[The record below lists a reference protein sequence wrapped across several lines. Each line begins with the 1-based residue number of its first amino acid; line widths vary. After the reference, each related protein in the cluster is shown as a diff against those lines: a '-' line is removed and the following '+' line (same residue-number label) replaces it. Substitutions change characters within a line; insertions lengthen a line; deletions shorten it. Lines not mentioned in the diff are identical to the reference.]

1 MKKRILS
8 ALLALCMVF
17 ALGTVGA
24 MATDEPVATT
34 TETDPEPAEQPSTEQ
49 DETNSEAYIGSKYY
63 ATLEEAVEAVNNGTA
78 DGSTIV
84 LCKDVE
90 VELNDVP
97 NEGASIQITKDMI
110 IDGTNHTIKAVG
122 EPTGGT
128 DAHVISVTGNDVNVT
143 LRYLKIDG
151 SNIAQHGINVWAGN
165 NADDIHV
172 TLTNVTS
179 SNNKG
184 YGVCIGGADVTATN
198 LIAHGND
205 WGGVNVDTK
214 NGNNASF
221 DLDGSDTDLTGNGAT
236 TAAAGDNKVLKA
248 SVVIESDAGTTT
260 TTTLKAGKYDAVYT
274 HNDSSASLGN
284 DTLTITGGEYDSV
297 ASFGSNDNDSVSISN
312 ATINRVAKV
321 NANTSFNVNNST
333 VKQEVTNIV
342 EGSESIPVDSSN
354 SSINYDNVSNGS
366 GGNVSNTVA
375 SIGNVNYTS
384 LDAAIRAANNS
395 SAEGPIIIDLKENTT
410 LENISYTLSKDITI
424 RGNGHTVGVT
434 IAAGEYTKAFTITD
448 STFTL
453 DNVIMTIEGTGNS
466 TSYAG
471 TAFDVRNDNAELKLT
486 GNTNLTL
493 KNLESAIVFAD
504 TNTPASNEEQIG
516 ALTMDGDSTL
526 TITTIDGNVS
536 NGGVW
541 NINGSDITVNGCGS
555 HALSTE
561 KFVTTGTTNISVSNA
576 NMFALFGSV
585 IDLGDNTTLTVTNC
599 GSSLNGQTTYD
610 DAGYWSPVQVK
621 SKENSL
627 VGGPKMT
634 VDDNVT
640 VTTTSIF
647 IPKNATYTSTGTVN
661 AEIKTPEVDE
671 GETPS
676 IFVVTYVSKGQT
688 VKTYTVNSGVGYVVL
703 NPDDVGAETVN
714 FTGWKVNDTTTYQPG
729 NVITLTDDIVFE
741 AVYTV
746 PEKPTHTVTIG
757 SIANGGASANPAQAI
772 AGTPITITLTPNE
785 GYRVSSVTTNPT
797 TQVTVNGNRATF
809 TMPDADVTVT
819 VTFTATTT
827 PAEEHRVNVY
837 DPSNDHGNFYVSPTT
852 QVQGE
857 YVYIY
862 TSPDRGYTVDRITI
876 TNHTTNSTFS
886 PSSVSNSENTYRFR
900 MPDSEVT
907 VRVYFKLDNEF
918 DINLSYNRNYGSVTA
933 RVDGDVTY
941 VAQEYDKVYI
951 YTEPNK
957 GYMVKDITVSIDAWD
972 EVEVELER
980 EGVYSFRMPDA
991 DVEVEV
997 TFAPGYEITIDDDI
1011 RYGEITTDPEDYAA
1025 EDDTV
1030 EVYFKP
1036 SNGYKLKTIEVFTGK
1051 DFDDEVTVRLHSSGD
1066 YYRFTMPDGDVYI
1079 TAEFERTTMPFTD
1092 VRTTDWYYDE
1102 VLYVYNNGLMEGV
1115 SSYSFN
1121 PSGTMTREMFWAVL
1135 GRIDGQSITGTNWAS
1150 QARSWAM
1157 NEGVSD
1163 GTNPTSLITR
1173 EEMVTMLWRYAGS
1186 RAASGGLSRFNDAS
1200 TISSWAS
1207 TAMSWAV
1214 KNGIIDGVTSNT
1226 IQPRGTADRAQCAAI
1241 FMRYDQM

>member
-24 MATDEPVATT
+24 MAEGPGA
-34 TETDPEPAEQPSTEQ
+34 ETHPSTTKTIYVNEGGVENGATP
-49 DETNSEAYIGSKYY
+49 DTEKPTFKYLRGAINY
-63 ATLEEAVEAVNNGTA
+63 ATPGDTIIIEYDLDAANGAALSDSNAYGVYTINKDLTIQGAGDGITITASGSDIQNRDIHVFNITSGKVTIENITIEGVKASHYIKHGIHVYDNADVTLKDVTVNNCYGYGLVVNNG
-78 DGSTIV
+78 GS
-84 LCKDVE
+84 VE
-90 VELNDVP
+90 
-97 NEGASIQITKDMI
+97 A
-110 IDGTNHTIKAVG
+110 
-122 EPTGGT
+122 T
-128 DAHVISVTGNDVNVT
+128 DFSATGN
-143 LRYLKIDG
+143 G
-151 SNIAQHGINVWAGN
+151 
-165 NADDIHV
+165 
-172 TLTNVTS
+172 
-179 SNNKG
+179 
-184 YGVCIGGADVTATN
+184 
-198 LIAHGND
+198 
-205 WGGVNVDTK
+205 WGGVNVDAK
-214 NGNNASF
+214 SNKAS
-221 DLDGSDTDLTGNGAT
+221 LTMTDSTVTGNGSEKDVSVVLDSKT
-236 TAAAGDNKVLKA
+236 GGENTVELVGGTYNKVMTNTQDEKGEERSVGTSDVTISKSKIDNLSLNGTGTDKVQIKDNATVGTITGSNNQSGSRVSVTESTVTSAPASLGFTLTYVNANVGDKTGVTSDGIVATIDGEGYETLKA
-248 SVVIESDAGTTT
+248 ALEEANKATGDEPVVIELLG
-260 TTTLKAGKYDAVYT
+260 
-274 HNDSSASLGN
+274 NDSSLGQIN
-284 DTLTITGGEYDSV
+284 MTLKQDIQINGG
-297 ASFGSNDNDSVSISN
+297 
-312 ATINRVAKV
+312 
-321 NANTSFNVNNST
+321 
-333 VKQEVTNIV
+333 
-342 EGSESIPVDSSN
+342 
-354 SSINYDNVSNGS
+354 
-366 GGNVSNTVA
+366 
-375 SIGNVNYTS
+375 
-384 LDAAIRAANNS
+384 
-395 SAEGPIIIDLKENTT
+395 
-410 LENISYTLSKDITI
+410 
-424 RGNGHTVGVT
+424 GHTVTVSPANIT
-434 IAAGEYTKAFTITD
+434 STTKAFTLQGA
-448 STFTL
+448 TL
-453 DNVIMTIEGTGNS
+453 TLNNVKMNISGTQSSNNTG
-466 TSYAG
+466 YDG
-471 TAFDVRNDNAELKLT
+471 TAFDVQNNGSELKLIGGT
-486 GNTNLTL
+486 KLTL
-493 KNLESAIVFAD
+493 DELESAIVFTTKVSSAE
-504 TNTPASNEEQIG
+504 NMGKI
-516 ALTMDGDSTL
+516 TMDGDSTL

-561 KFVTTGTTNISVSNA
+561 KFTASGDSKISVTDA
-576 NMFALFGSV
+576 GMFALYGTV
-585 IDLGDNTTLTVTNC
+585 IDLRDSTELTVTNC
-599 GSSLNGQTTYD
+599 GSKIDGTLGSSEPTYK
-610 DAGYWSPVQVK
+610 YQSPVQIK
-621 SKENSL
+621 STGTIIGTPS
-627 VGGPKMT
+627 MT
-634 VDDNVT
+634 VAENAQVT
-640 VTTTSIF
+640 VTGTKDGNDTIF
-647 IPKNATYTSTGTVN
+647 VPDNATYESASADVSAT
-661 AEIKTPEVDE
+661 IKTKEVGED
-671 GETPS
+671 ETPS
-676 IFVVTYVSKGQT
+676 IFVV
-688 VKTYTVNSGVGYVVL
+688 NYVV
-703 NPDDVGAETVN
+703 NGNVVYTESTNNSSYKISDPSEVNAETTN
-714 FTGWKVNDTTTYQPG
+714 FDCWLVGTEKHAPG
-729 NVITLTDDIVFE
+729 T
-741 AVYTV
+741 
-746 PEKPTHTVTIG
+746 
-757 SIANGGASANPAQAI
+757 
-772 AGTPITITLTPNE
+772 TITLTASTTDFTAKYSEPVVPEPDKYSINLVINNGE
-785 GYRVSSVTTNPT
+785 GGSASVNKNIAAKGEK
-797 TQVTVNGNRATF
+797 VTVSVSTKTGYISGVRVVTASGTPVTMSDTSF
-809 TMPDADVTVT
+809 TMPDESVTVT

-827 PAEEHRVNVY
+827 PPEETTEY
-837 DPSNDHGNFYVSPTT
+837 DIHVLSANYGYVSAESTAA
-852 QVQGE
+852 QGE
-857 YVYIY
+857 TVYISIY
-862 TSPDRGYTVDRITI
+862 PNNGYVLNTLRVYRGNNITV
-876 TNHTTNSTFS
+876 STYQ
-886 PSSVSNSENTYRFR
+886 VSDTVYRFT
-900 MPDSEVT
+900 MPAEDVT
-907 VRVYFKLDNEF
+907 IVPTFKLDNEF

-941 VAQEYDKVYI
+941 VAQEYDRVYI

-957 GYMVKDITVSIDAWD
+957 GYMVKDVTVSIDAWD

-1214 KNGIIDGVTSNT
+1214 NNGIIDGVTSNT

>member
-24 MATDEPVATT
+24 MATDEPVMEPGTTGRTLYVSEDGVDSGAATDATT
-34 TETDPEPAEQPSTEQ
+34 DFKWLGAAINNAKSGDTIIVQYSFTAGNNNVTPGNDPTGIYNINKGLTIKGEGNVTITAGGSN
-49 DETNSEAYIGSKYY
+49 TNRDIHLFNITSGEVTIENITIAGANTTSGHPIKHGIHVYDT
-63 ATLEEAVEAVNNGTA
+63 ADVTLKNVTVNNCYGYGLVVNNGGSVEA
-78 DGSTIV
+78 DGFT
-84 LCKDVE
+84 
-90 VELNDVP
+90 
-97 NEGASIQITKDMI
+97 AS
-110 IDGTNHTIKAVG
+110 
-122 EPTGGT
+122 
-128 DAHVISVTGNDVNVT
+128 GN
-143 LRYLKIDG
+143 G
-151 SNIAQHGINVWAGN
+151 
-165 NADDIHV
+165 
-172 TLTNVTS
+172 
-179 SNNKG
+179 
-184 YGVCIGGADVTATN
+184 
-198 LIAHGND
+198 
-205 WGGVNVDTK
+205 WGGVNVDAKSGQASLTMTDSTVTN
-214 NGNNASF
+214 NGSNNAISVV
-221 DLDGSDTDLTGNGAT
+221 LDSGTDGENTVKLNGGTYNTVMTNTREGDKERSVGQNDITISGSTVGTVSINGTGDDTVEIVNSAKVTEISGTNNENGTSISVTNSTVTTEPNLGTNVKITYVNSSVGGKDNVTSDGIVAT
-236 TAAAGDNKVLKA
+236 IGSQGFNTLKA
-248 SVVIESDAGTTT
+248 ALEAANGMLGTDTVVIE
-260 TTTLKAGKYDAVYT
+260 LLE
-274 HNDSSASLGN
+274 NDSSLGQISM
-284 DTLTITGGEYDSV
+284 TLKRDIQINGAGNTVT
-297 ASFGSNDNDSVSISN
+297 VSP
-312 ATINRVAKV
+312 
-321 NANTSFNVNNST
+321 ANTSST
-333 VKQEVTNIV
+333 
-342 EGSESIPVDSSN
+342 
-354 SSINYDNVSNGS
+354 
-366 GGNVSNTVA
+366 
-375 SIGNVNYTS
+375 
-384 LDAAIRAANNS
+384 
-395 SAEGPIIIDLKENTT
+395 
-410 LENISYTLSKDITI
+410 
-424 RGNGHTVGVT
+424 
-434 IAAGEYTKAFTITD
+434 TKAFTLQGA
-448 STFTL
+448 TL
-453 DNVIMTIEGTGNS
+453 TLNNVKMNISGTQSSNNTG
-466 TSYAG
+466 YDG
-471 TAFDVRNDNAELKLT
+471 TAFDVQNNGSELKLIGGT
-486 GNTNLTL
+486 KLTL
-493 KNLESAIVFAD
+493 DKLESAIVFTTEAPSAD
-504 TNTPASNEEQIG
+504 NMG
-516 ALTMDGDSTL
+516 KLTMDGDSTL

-561 KFVTTGTTNISVSNA
+561 KFTASGDSKISVTGA
-576 NMFALFGSV
+576 GMFALYGTV
-585 IDLGDNTTLTVTNC
+585 IDLRDSAELTVTNC
-599 GSSLNGQTTYD
+599 GSKIDGKS
-610 DAGYWSPVQVK
+610 GYSEPNYKYQSPIQVK
-621 SKENSL
+621 STGKIIGSPSMTIAENAEVTVAGTRDDNNTIFVPNNATYESESANVNATIKTPA
-627 VGGPKMT
+627 VGEEGTPNIFVITYMDGDTKYHEET
-634 VDDNVT
+634 VQASEASEYQIISKPAGSDGWKINGQGTLYNGGEKYTPTGNVTFTAVYTEPETPTYTISVNASGGTITTSPASPVAADRIVTLTLTASSGYTVNGATVTVKDASNQNVT
-640 VTTTSIF
+640 VSGSG
-647 IPKNATYTSTGTVN
+647 AT
-661 AEIKTPEVDE
+661 
-671 GETPS
+671 
-676 IFVVTYVSKGQT
+676 
-688 VKTYTVNSGVGYVVL
+688 
-703 NPDDVGAETVN
+703 
-714 FTGWKVNDTTTYQPG
+714 
-729 NVITLTDDIVFE
+729 
-741 AVYTV
+741 
-746 PEKPTHTVTIG
+746 
-757 SIANGGASANPAQAI
+757 
-772 AGTPITITLTPNE
+772 
-785 GYRVSSVTTNPT
+785 R
-797 TQVTVNGNRATF
+797 TF
-809 TMPDADVTVT
+809 TMPASDVTVT
-819 VTFTATTT
+819 VTFKATSNPEEPAKSYSIVKNPTSHGSISAPTSGTAGEYYVVTFIPDNGYKLNTFSFT
-827 PAEEHRVNVY
+827 AA
-837 DPSNDHGNFYVSPTT
+837 DGSYVSRT
-852 QVQGE
+852 Q
-857 YVYIY
+857 I
-862 TSPDRGYTVDRITI
+862 D
-876 TNHTTNSTFS
+876 
-886 PSSVSNSENTYRFR
+886 ENTYSVR
-900 MPDSEVT
+900 MPDAVLYIT
-907 VRVYFKLDNEF
+907 ATFKLDNEF

-957 GYMVKDITVSIDAWD
+957 GYMVKDITVSIDTWD

-1214 KNGIIDGVTSNT
+1214 NNGIIDGVTSNT

>member
-24 MATDEPVATT
+24 MAEEPVATT
-34 TETDPEPAEQPSTEQ
+34 TASDNAVTLHVNSNGTATERAEGAVFQYLSTAIEKAHAGDKIIIDHNIEADNGNAINSSAYGIYVIDKELTIEGADSGITITAKGDKQ
-49 DETNSEAYIGSKYY
+49 ITYDNGHDDVHLFNITSGKVTISNITINGQYTSGNTYYVKHGIQAYGSSTNV
-63 ATLEEAVEAVNNGTA
+63 TLNNVTANNCFGYGVVVNNGA
-78 DGSTIV
+78 I
-84 LCKDVE
+84 
-90 VELNDVP
+90 
-97 NEGASIQITKDMI
+97 
-110 IDGTNHTIKAVG
+110 
-122 EPTGGT
+122 
-128 DAHVISVTGNDVNVT
+128 
-143 LRYLKIDG
+143 
-151 SNIAQHGINVWAGN
+151 
-165 NADDIHV
+165 
-172 TLTNVTS
+172 
-179 SNNKG
+179 
-184 YGVCIGGADVTATN
+184 VTAN
-198 LIAHGND
+198 SLNASGNG
-205 WGGVNVDTK
+205 WGGVNVDGKTNSATFTM
-214 NGNNASF
+214 NGGN
-221 DLDGSDTDLTGNGAT
+221 LKGNGGTNA
-236 TAAAGDNKVLKA
+236 A
-248 SVVIESDAGTTT
+248 SVVIESQNGGKTE
-260 TTTLKAGKYDAVYT
+260 TTLENGEFDNVATHVEDGKSV
-274 HNDSSASLGN
+274 GN
-284 DTLTITGGEYDSV
+284 DTLTINGGNYVTV
-297 ASFGSNDNDSVSISN
+297 AASGQGRDTFTVNGQGTTITTVVTDANGTTNFTVSDATVTTVMKGAENVTEKLGESGIDFIGANVGGSDVNTVAASIGDTTYSSFKEALDAAANGSSD
-312 ATINRVAKV
+312 ATIIMYANVESPISEVEYVFNHNIKIEGNGHSVEFVPASGEETVAF
-321 NANTSFNVNNST
+321 TVNNST
-333 VKQEVTNIV
+333 
-342 EGSESIPVDSSN
+342 
-354 SSINYDNVSNGS
+354 
-366 GGNVSNTVA
+366 
-375 SIGNVNYTS
+375 
-384 LDAAIRAANNS
+384 L
-395 SAEGPIIIDLKENTT
+395 
-410 LENISYTLSKDITI
+410 
-424 RGNGHTVGVT
+424 
-434 IAAGEYTKAFTITD
+434 
-448 STFTL
+448 TL
-453 DNVIMTIEGTGNS
+453 DNVKMTVSGSHSVAGNS
-466 TSYAG
+466 GVAFSLNG
-471 TAFDVRNDNAELKLT
+471 TNSGLIVANGTE
-486 GNTNLTL
+486 LTL
-493 KNLESAIVFAD
+493 TTLDKGIIM
-504 TNTPASNEEQIG
+504 PNETAKVEIQN
-516 ALTMDGDSTL
+516 DSTL
-526 TITTIDGNVS
+526 TIHDIDGNAS
-536 NGGVW
+536 NGGAWKV
-541 NINGSDITVNGCGS
+541 SDSATLTVSNCGS
-555 HALSTE
+555 YGLSVYSLE
-561 KFVTTGTTNISVSNA
+561 TTGTSNVNVSNTGIGA
-576 NMFALFGSV
+576 IYATKTIKIGTGTTVNIENCCTGTMPYTSKWGSCNAP
-585 IDLGDNTTLTVTNC
+585 IQIVT
-599 GSSLNGQTTYD
+599 D
-610 DAGYWSPVQVK
+610 
-621 SKENSL
+621 KENHSIPADANITIEN
-627 VGGPKMT
+627 GA
-634 VDDNVT
+634 NVT
-640 VTTTSIF
+640 VTGTNS
-647 IPKNATYTSTGTVN
+647 NATADIYVVAGTGFNSDGNVKASVALEETDSPAKALVTFVDNGVVIDSYLVNINYNFNLPANSNSLFAGWKDDKGTTYGAGANYTVTGDVTFTAQYSEPVVPEPDKYSINLVINNGEGGSASVNKDSAAKGEKVTVSVSTKAGYISGVR
-661 AEIKTPEVDE
+661 
-671 GETPS
+671 
-676 IFVVTYVSKGQT
+676 VVTDS
-688 VKTYTVNSGVGYVVL
+688 
-703 NPDDVGAETVN
+703 
-714 FTGWKVNDTTTYQPG
+714 
-729 NVITLTDDIVFE
+729 
-741 AVYTV
+741 
-746 PEKPTHTVTIG
+746 
-757 SIANGGASANPAQAI
+757 
-772 AGTPITITLTPNE
+772 GTP
-785 GYRVSSVTTNPT
+785 VTMSDTS
-797 TQVTVNGNRATF
+797 F
-809 TMPDADVTVT
+809 TMPGESVTVT

-941 VAQEYDKVYI
+941 VAQEYDRVYI

-1011 RYGEITTDPEDYAA
+1011 RYGEIATDPEDYAA

-1214 KNGIIDGVTSNT
+1214 NNGIIDGVTSNT

>member
-1 MKKRILS
+1 M
-8 ALLALCMVF
+8 
-17 ALGTVGA
+17 
-24 MATDEPVATT
+24 
-34 TETDPEPAEQPSTEQ
+34 
-49 DETNSEAYIGSKYY
+49 
-63 ATLEEAVEAVNNGTA
+63 
-78 DGSTIV
+78 
-84 LCKDVE
+84 
-90 VELNDVP
+90 
-97 NEGASIQITKDMI
+97 
-110 IDGTNHTIKAVG
+110 
-122 EPTGGT
+122 
-128 DAHVISVTGNDVNVT
+128 
-143 LRYLKIDG
+143 
-151 SNIAQHGINVWAGN
+151 
-165 NADDIHV
+165 
-172 TLTNVTS
+172 
-179 SNNKG
+179 
-184 YGVCIGGADVTATN
+184 
-198 LIAHGND
+198 
-205 WGGVNVDTK
+205 
-214 NGNNASF
+214 
-221 DLDGSDTDLTGNGAT
+221 SDT
-236 TAAAGDNKVLKA
+236 
-248 SVVIESDAGTTT
+248 S
-260 TTTLKAGKYDAVYT
+260 
-274 HNDSSASLGN
+274 
-284 DTLTITGGEYDSV
+284 
-297 ASFGSNDNDSVSISN
+297 
-312 ATINRVAKV
+312 
-321 NANTSFNVNNST
+321 
-333 VKQEVTNIV
+333 
-342 EGSESIPVDSSN
+342 
-354 SSINYDNVSNGS
+354 
-366 GGNVSNTVA
+366 
-375 SIGNVNYTS
+375 
-384 LDAAIRAANNS
+384 
-395 SAEGPIIIDLKENTT
+395 
-410 LENISYTLSKDITI
+410 
-424 RGNGHTVGVT
+424 
-434 IAAGEYTKAFTITD
+434 
-448 STFTL
+448 
-453 DNVIMTIEGTGNS
+453 
-466 TSYAG
+466 
-471 TAFDVRNDNAELKLT
+471 
-486 GNTNLTL
+486 
-493 KNLESAIVFAD
+493 
-504 TNTPASNEEQIG
+504 
-516 ALTMDGDSTL
+516 
-526 TITTIDGNVS
+526 
-536 NGGVW
+536 
-541 NINGSDITVNGCGS
+541 
-555 HALSTE
+555 
-561 KFVTTGTTNISVSNA
+561 
-576 NMFALFGSV
+576 
-585 IDLGDNTTLTVTNC
+585 
-599 GSSLNGQTTYD
+599 
-610 DAGYWSPVQVK
+610 
-621 SKENSL
+621 
-627 VGGPKMT
+627 
-634 VDDNVT
+634 
-640 VTTTSIF
+640 
-647 IPKNATYTSTGTVN
+647 
-661 AEIKTPEVDE
+661 
-671 GETPS
+671 
-676 IFVVTYVSKGQT
+676 
-688 VKTYTVNSGVGYVVL
+688 
-703 NPDDVGAETVN
+703 
-714 FTGWKVNDTTTYQPG
+714 
-729 NVITLTDDIVFE
+729 
-741 AVYTV
+741 
-746 PEKPTHTVTIG
+746 
-757 SIANGGASANPAQAI
+757 
-772 AGTPITITLTPNE
+772 
-785 GYRVSSVTTNPT
+785 
-797 TQVTVNGNRATF
+797 F
-809 TMPDADVTVT
+809 TMPGESVTVT

-941 VAQEYDKVYI
+941 VAQEYDRVYI

-1011 RYGEITTDPEDYAA
+1011 RYGEIATDPEDYAA

-1214 KNGIIDGVTSNT
+1214 NNGIIDGVTSNT